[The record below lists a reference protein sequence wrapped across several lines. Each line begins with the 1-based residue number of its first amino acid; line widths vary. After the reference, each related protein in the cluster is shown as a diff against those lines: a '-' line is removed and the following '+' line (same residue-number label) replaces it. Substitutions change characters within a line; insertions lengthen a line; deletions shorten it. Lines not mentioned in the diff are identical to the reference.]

1 MGVYFV
7 DLQSESISSR
17 AVIRKGEIVCV
28 DSLSAKGQVF
38 SFYDQDGNPLTQKEG
53 LKIWIKDKPT
63 TLDADNY
70 ICVDFV
76 DQTESGSI
84 IASVGNF
91 AQQFTKTFSN

>member
-7 DLQSESISSR
+7 DLQSEAISSR
-17 AVIRKGEIVCV
+17 AVIRKGEIICV
-28 DSLSAKGQVF
+28 DSLSPKGQVF
-38 SFYDQDGNPLTQKEG
+38 SFYDQDG
-53 LKIWIKDKPT
+53 KDKPT
-63 TLDADNY
+63 VLDADNY

-91 AQQFTKTFSN
+91 AELFTRTFYN